1 MAISNPSLK
10 GLLQQLWKTP
20 SERLG
25 LLRQTEPYRICYIGS
40 DCSSE
45 REYND
50 VLATFKE
57 KAGEDSRHTLLFDNE
72 IPFNVD
78 LDFIGTVKQGLA
90 TVDLTAI
97 KDSDVVMFADADYN
111 HRFVQKLQGVVNKI
125 LSNETFPNESVK
137 ANFITRLLLEVYT
150 LVVPLERVDEYST
163 PNKCIYY
170 GSIERYAVYFL
181 MLLAGMGFDI
191 VYINPFEKPECLD
204 LLGAELSVR
213 NTRYQIGSLNDRAS
227 KGQAIHQI
235 DSVTLGFR
243 QEVEKTV
250 FTDSGLF
257 RQWQFKHGGTTES
270 MFLNATVE
278 DLENNWDAEARVR
291 QGFGV
296 VGKKVKIPTLFYE
309 VDGVHS
315 DDNDYCTFVGKF
327 VGGKDTLLISG
338 KPEELLDITISE
350 DDVLKIS
357 FCQKGDGSF
366 DRDMLKA
373 LPFYRYAPYNDDTED
388 FILDKINETLSDSTL
403 FSRPI
408 VEKRDKVEFVAM
420 CLQLNKKLMYMI
432 DTFDFP
438 FGIPKI
444 VAFLDN
450 DSSLS
455 QQTPYIL
462 GFLHKIGFDILVLA
476 PAGLSNLST
485 YVDRGRY
492 NCTRLAEMKYDVT
505 FDKVSSPE
513 GKKKSAKKGM
523 LASLFSI

>member
-1 MAISNPSLK
+1 M
-10 GLLQQLWKTP
+10 
-20 SERLG
+20 
-25 LLRQTEPYRICYIGS
+25 
-40 DCSSE
+40 
-45 REYND
+45 
-50 VLATFKE
+50 
-57 KAGEDSRHTLLFDNE
+57 
-72 IPFNVD
+72 
-78 LDFIGTVKQGLA
+78 
-90 TVDLTAI
+90 
-97 KDSDVVMFADADYN
+97 
-111 HRFVQKLQGVVNKI
+111 
-125 LSNETFPNESVK
+125 
-137 ANFITRLLLEVYT
+137 
-150 LVVPLERVDEYST
+150 PLERVDEYST

-191 VYINPFEKPECLD
+191 VYINPFEKPDCLD

-213 NTRYQIGSLNDRAS
+213 NTRYPIGSFNDRAS

-291 QGFGV
+291 QGFVV

-315 DDNDYCTFVGKF
+315 DENEYCAFVGKF

-357 FCQKGDGSF
+357 FCQRGDGSF

-432 DTFDFP
+432 DTYDFP
-438 FGIPKI
+438 FGIPKMTSIEKAVLYGRTMTESVKKFI
-444 VAFLDN
+444 VFQLTVNVTTIALSLIAPLIGYKEPFTIIQILWINLIMDTLAALAFGEEPTLARYMKRQPIGRKEHILTNYMKSAIGVSGAFIAVVSAGILANLGGVQNILDLSGSEEVLTFMFTFFIYAVIFN
-450 DSSLS
+450 SLNTRS
-455 QQTPYIL
+455 H
-462 GFLHKIGFDILVLA
+462 GFNVLEHIGQNKKFIYVMTSIAVVQSVIIEFGGHVFSTVPLDLKHFGMALVLA
-476 PAGLSNLST
+476 FLIVP
-485 YVDRGRY
+485 VDMARKLLVGSYR
-492 NCTRLAEMKYDVT
+492 E
-505 FDKVSSPE
+505 
-513 GKKKSAKKGM
+513 
-523 LASLFSI
+523 